1 MDLTKPPAPHSAV
14 VSCCFILL
22 IFFML
27 VPPARCQ
34 TTESGGES
42 ILGFTQS
49 RAAHEKEI
57 EQKVKAVPSPDEE
70 RRQHRIFTAE
80 PHIAGSKR
88 NNELARYIADEWR
101 KQGLEDVVIRRYDV
115 YATAPKSSYLEMV
128 TPVRY
133 RATMREEPYDADPDT
148 KNPRVSPA
156 WMGMSLSGEVTA
168 PVVYAHSGN
177 PEDYDLLRK
186 QGIEVKG
193 KIVLVRYSN
202 PYSYRGFKALTA
214 QKEGAAAILIYSDP
228 AEDGYRKGTVFPDGP
243 WGPES
248 HIQHGAITYDF
259 MVPGDPLTP
268 GWASVPGAKRIPVGE
283 AVSLPKIM
291 ALPLSWHDAKP
302 LLENMGGPVAPDSW
316 QGGLPIKYHLGGE
329 QARVHLKTEVDN
341 SIKPYYVVEAR
352 IRGSELPDEWIVMG
366 NHRDAWVFGAVDPSS
381 GTASMME
388 LTRSLGQLLKQG
400 IRPRRTMVVCSW
412 DGEEIGLT
420 GSTEWGE
427 QFADELRK
435 KAVAYINVDSS
446 TSGPNLDGSAVASL
460 APMLVEASHS
470 LQDPASGKSLYE
482 AWKQSSLRKKE
493 KENERDKKT
502 EKDTLQVTDANL
514 ADTRIGSGSDHTV
527 FLNFVGMPVIGLG
540 FDGDYGVYHSMY
552 DNFYWMNHF
561 GDPGYRYHAL
571 MSQLWGVLA
580 LRLANADI
588 LPFDFASYANN
599 IRQFVADLE
608 KGKDTSQLDLKGVAG
623 GIDDFESAGK
633 RLNQSVS
640 AALASGTL
648 DPKAVDAINHGMMQ
662 VERNWL
668 NPDGI
673 PGRPWFKH
681 ILYGARYT
689 YAHLEL
695 PGLTEATEKG
705 DWITASQQAMIL
717 QGALANN
724 TRLLDQLNS
733 DLGGQKTDS
742 QKASL
747 KSLQSDLETIRSQFP
762 GEMSI
767 YMKNL
772 FSGEEIALD
781 SDTVYETFSV
791 IKLAIAAELMH
802 QVESGKFSLADRI
815 ALTAGN
821 ERLPSGV
828 LYAMDPG
835 LAPTI
840 RDLLTLMIIISDNEA
855 TDALG
860 DKVGRAN
867 VTAYM
872 QSLGLEKTSIQFSD
886 LDWDRTWL
894 GTLDPAYRNASGD
907 KTVNF
912 PFDKY
917 SGAQVEQ
924 AFGHTIYDAG
934 IYFGHST
941 TREIGRLLQ
950 MLVSGK
956 LVSRQASDTILGIME
971 KQQVNDRFPR
981 YLREVRIAH
990 KTGDGQPFIAND
1002 AGVLWVNG
1010 DPIVLVVFTG
1020 HHRGETA
1027 PLHDSI
1033 ASVAA
1038 LVVKH
1043 YGGQVSP
1050 EFEYPKEK

>member
-1 MDLTKPPAPHSAV
+1 MESIRPFLPISALAFLVLIAPAQS
-14 VSCCFILL
+14 
-22 IFFML
+22 
-27 VPPARCQ
+27 Q
-34 TTESGGES
+34 DT
-42 ILGFTQS
+42 ILGFTRTGAANQS
-49 RAAHEKEI
+49 AV
-57 EQKVKAVPSPDEE
+57 EQKLKAIPTPDEE
-70 RRQHRIFTAE
+70 RRQHRIFTAK
-80 PHIAGSKR
+80 PHLAGSER
-88 NNELARYIADEWR
+88 NNELARYIADEWQ
-101 KQGLEDVVIRRYDV
+101 KQGLEDVVLRRYDV
-115 YATAPKSSYLEMV
+115 YATTPKSSFLEMV
-128 TPVRY
+128 APIHY
-133 RATMREEPYDADPDT
+133 RASLQEKAYPEDPDT
-148 KNPRVSPA
+148 KDPSISAA
-156 WMGMSLSGEVTA
+156 WMGMSLSGEITA

-177 PEDYDLLRK
+177 PADYELLRK
-186 QGIEVKG
+186 NGIDVKG

-228 AEDGYRKGTVFPDGP
+228 AEDGYKKGKVFPEGP
-243 WGPES
+243 WGPED

-268 GWASVPGAKRIPVGE
+268 GWASVPGAKRIPVE
-283 AVSLPKIM
+283 DAVSLPKIM

-302 LLENMGGPVAPDSW
+302 LLENMGGPVAPDDW
-316 QGGLPIKYHLGGE
+316 QGGLPFKYRLGGE
-329 QARVHLKTEVDN
+329 GRVHLKIEVDN
-341 SIKPYYVVEAR
+341 STKPYYVVEGR
-352 IRGSELPDEWIVMG
+352 IRGSELPDEWVVLG
-366 NHRDAWVFGAVDPSS
+366 NHRDAWVYGGVDPSS

-388 LTRSLGQLLKQG
+388 MTRALGQLAKQG
-400 IRPRRTMVVCSW
+400 IRPRRTLVVCSW

-435 KAVAYINVDSS
+435 KAVAYLNVDSS
-446 TSGPNLDGSAVASL
+446 TSGPNLEGSAVASL
-460 APMLVEASHS
+460 VPMLVETSHS
-470 LQDPASGKSLYE
+470 LQDPSGKSLYD
-482 AWKQSSLRKKE
+482 AWKISQIR
-493 KENERDKKT
+493 ERHERNKPD
-502 EKDTLQVTDANL
+502 EVTDANL
-514 ADTRIGSGSDHTV
+514 PNTRIGSGSDHTV
-527 FLNFVGMPVIGLG
+527 FLDFVGLPVMELG

-552 DNFYWMNHF
+552 DNYYWMNHF
-561 GDPGYRYHAL
+561 GDPGYRYHTL

-588 LPFDFASYANN
+588 LPFDFASYARN
-599 IRQFVADLE
+599 IREFAADLS
-608 KGKDTSQLDLKGVAG
+608 KDKDMSQLDLVAVSQE
-623 GIDDFESAGK
+623 IDKFEAAGK
-633 RLNQSVS
+633 KLNESVA
-640 AALASGTL
+640 AALDSGTP
-648 DPKAVDAINHGMMQ
+648 DPKLAETLNHGLMQ

-695 PGLTEATEKG
+695 PGLTEATEAG
-705 DWITASQQAMIL
+705 NWTTARQQAAIL
-717 QGALANN
+717 QRALSNN
-724 TRLLDQLNS
+724 TQLLEQLNS
-733 DLGGQKTDS
+733 DLGGG
-742 QKASL
+742 KASL
-747 KSLQSDLETIRSQFP
+747 KSLQSNLENIRSQFP

-772 FSGEEIALD
+772 ASGEEIAFD

-791 IKLAIAAELMH
+791 IKLAIASELMH
-802 QVESGKFSLADRI
+802 QVQAGKFSLSDRI

-828 LYAMDPG
+828 LYTMDPG
-835 LAPTI
+835 LTPTVQ
-840 RDLLTLMIIISDNEA
+840 DLLTLMIIISDNEA

-867 VTAYM
+867 VTSYM
-872 QSLGLEKTSIQFSD
+872 HSLGLEKTSIQFSD

-894 GTLDPAYRNASGD
+894 STLDPTYRNAAGD
-907 KTVNF
+907 QTINF

-917 SGAQVEQ
+917 SGAQVQQ

-941 TREIGRLLQ
+941 TREIGQLLE
-950 MLVSGK
+950 MMATGK
-956 LVSRQASDTILGIME
+956 LVSKEASDLILGIME

-981 YLREVRIAH
+981 YLRGVRIAH

-1010 DPIVLVVFTG
+1010 NPIVLVVFTG

-1027 PLHDSI
+1027 ALHESI
-1033 ASVAA
+1033 ARVAA

-1043 YGGQVSP
+1043 YGGQLSP
-1050 EFEYPKEK
+1050 EFKP